1 MLDSVRI
8 RLTLWHTGVLALM
21 LIAFSVGVYLL
32 HARQLAARLDAGLQ
46 ASLEG
51 AAKSLRLE
59 NTEGESSLQ
68 SAQSV
73 VAELYL
79 PHQAMMI
86 FDANGHLLAEKPL
99 AGNPQISVLPLS
111 LPATDAVCFESISGS
126 AAKELGGTNRMRV
139 ATQRVCLP
147 SNLQCQI
154 IVVAESSDALTAE
167 LAILRNIFLLAI
179 PAVLLLAGL
188 GGWFLARK
196 TLAPV
201 VSMSESARRISAAH
215 LDERLPVANPRD
227 ELGRLTA
234 TFNEMLARLE
244 SSFTQQRQFMADASH
259 ELRTPLSVLRTAAA
273 VTLEKPSRE
282 EGEYREALTIIDEQ
296 VKRLSRIVE
305 EMFTLARADAGGR
318 ELKPSN
324 FYLDELI
331 AETAR
336 AADVLASRKQINV
349 EWVPAPETVY
359 RGDEAL
365 LKQML
370 LNLLDNAIKHTP
382 AGGRVS
388 LRLEQAGPN
397 YFVTV
402 ADTGT
407 GIPAEAQPH
416 IFERFYRADKAR
428 SRETNGNGGGAG
440 LGLSIARWIAE
451 AHGGSLILL
460 HSYQQAHQ
468 QAGQQGSTFRIS
480 LPANTG

>member
-1 MLDSVRI
+1 MRI

-21 LIAFSVGVYLL
+21 LIAFSAGVYLL
-32 HARQLAARLDAGLQ
+32 HARQLAARLDEGLQ

-51 AAKSLRLE
+51 AAKSLTLE
-59 NTEGESSLQ
+59 HAEGESSLQ

-73 VAELYL
+73 VTELYL

-86 FDANGHLLAEKPL
+86 FDASGHLLAEKPL
-99 AGNPQISVLPLS
+99 PGNLQVSLPPLS
-111 LPATDAVCFESISGS
+111 LPAKNEVRFDSISSGS
-126 AAKELGGTNRMRV
+126 AKPYGEAGRAGWLRV
-139 ATQRVCLP
+139 ATQRVCLS
-147 SNLQCQI
+147 SNSQCQI
-154 IVVAESSDALTAE
+154 IVVAEPNNALAAE
-167 LAILRNIFLLAI
+167 LALLRNIFLLAI

-201 VSMSESARRISAAH
+201 VNMAESARRISAEH

-259 ELRTPLSVLRTAAA
+259 ELRTPLSVLWTAAA
-273 VTLEKPSRE
+273 ITLEQPRRE

-318 ELKPSN
+318 ELRPCD

-336 AADVLASRKQINV
+336 AAGVLASRKQISV
-349 EWVPAPETVY
+349 EWAPAPETMY

-370 LNLLDNAIKHTP
+370 LNLLDNAIKHTA
-382 AGGRVS
+382 AGGRVL

-397 YFVTV
+397 YWVTV

-428 SRETNGNGGGAG
+428 SREANGNASGHGGGAG
-440 LGLSIARWIAE
+440 LGLSIASWIAE
-451 AHGGSLILL
+451 AHGGSLTLQD
-460 HSYQQAHQ
+460 S
-468 QAGQQGSTFRIS
+468 GPTGSTFRIS
-480 LPANTG
+480 LPANNAG

>member
-1 MLDSVRI
+1 
-8 RLTLWHTGVLALM
+8 M
-21 LIAFSVGVYLL
+21 LIAFSAGVYLL

-46 ASLEG
+46 VTLEG
-51 AAKSLRLE
+51 AAKLLRLE
-59 NTEGESSLQ
+59 HAEGESSLQ

-73 VAELYL
+73 ITELHL
-79 PHQAMMI
+79 PQQAMMI

-99 AGNPQISVLPLS
+99 PGNLQASLPPLS
-111 LPATDAVCFESISGS
+111 LPATNDVRFDSISSG
-126 AAKELGGTNRMRV
+126 AAKPFGQAGRAIGLRV

-147 SNLQCQI
+147 SNSQCQI
-154 IVVAESSDALTAE
+154 IIVAELSDSLTAE
-167 LAILRNIFLLAI
+167 LAMLRNVFLLAI

-188 GGWFLARK
+188 CGWLLARK

-201 VSMSESARRISAAH
+201 VNMAESAQRISAAH

-259 ELRTPLSVLRTAAA
+259 ELRTPLSVLWAAAA
-273 VTLEKPSRE
+273 VTLEQPRRE
-282 EGEYREALTIIDEQ
+282 ESEYREALTIIDEQ

-318 ELKPSN
+318 ELRLCD

-336 AADVLASRKQINV
+336 AAGVLASRKEISV
-349 EWVPAPETVY
+349 EWAPAPETMY

-370 LNLLDNAIKHTP
+370 LNLLDNAIKHTT

-388 LRLEQAGPN
+388 LRLEQVGQN
-397 YFVTV
+397 YWVTV
-402 ADTGT
+402 TDTGT
-407 GIPAEAQPH
+407 GIPAEAQSH

-428 SRETNGNGGGAG
+428 SRETNGNTSGHGGGAG
-440 LGLSIARWIAE
+440 LGLSIARWIAK
-451 AHGGSLILL
+451 AHGGSLTLQD
-460 HSYQQAHQ
+460 S
-468 QAGQQGSTFRIS
+468 GPTGSAFRVS
-480 LPANTG
+480 LPANHDG

>member
-8 RLTLWHTGVLALM
+8 RLTLWHTSVLALM
-21 LIAFSVGVYLL
+21 LVAFSVGVYLL
-32 HARQLAARLDAGLQ
+32 HARQLAARLDEGLQ

-51 AAKSLRLE
+51 AAKSLTLE
-59 NTEGESSLQ
+59 HAEGESASQ

-73 VAELYL
+73 VSELYL
-79 PHQAMMI
+79 PHQALMI
-86 FDANGHLLAEKPL
+86 FDANGQLLAEKTLPGNVQVSLPPPL
-99 AGNPQISVLPLS
+99 
-111 LPATDAVCFESISGS
+111 LPATDAVRFDNVSVQ
-126 AAKELGGTNRMRV
+126 GTNPVGRITKLRV
-139 ATQRVCLP
+139 ATQQVCISPNSL
-147 SNLQCQI
+147 CQI
-154 IVVAESSDALTAE
+154 LVVAEPSDALIAE
-167 LAILRNIFLLAI
+167 LAMLRAIFLLAI

-201 VSMSESARRISAAH
+201 VNMAESARRISAAH

-273 VTLEKPSRE
+273 VTLERPRRE
-282 EGEYREALTIIDEQ
+282 ESEYREALTIMDEQ

-318 ELKPSN
+318 QLRPTD

-336 AADVLASRKQINV
+336 AAEVLASRRQLNI
-349 EWVPAPETVY
+349 EWTPAPETIY

-365 LKQML
+365 LRQML

-382 AGGRVS
+382 AGGRVC
-388 LRLEQAGPN
+388 LQLERAGPN

-402 ADTGT
+402 TDTGA
-407 GIPAEAQPH
+407 GIPIEAQPY

-428 SRETNGNGGGAG
+428 SRETNGNAGGNGGGAG

-451 AHGGSLILL
+451 AHGGSLTLL
-460 HSYQQAHQ
+460 HSDSH
-468 QAGQQGSTFRIS
+468 GSAFRIS
-480 LPANTG
+480 LPA